1 MRLKTFNA
9 KTMSEAMKL
18 VRQTLGDE
26 AVIIAT
32 KEDNGGKSVQVT
44 AAIEQTDTLP
54 DPYPEGYETSAS
66 RPNFEVQTQNTPK
79 FSNDQPPTEDEWL
92 QYDEEEEFEGQLT
105 EELTDVMLRHVVPND
120 VMDSILS
127 TAAMTGLGNAHSAL
141 AAAMDHLFSFVPLPQ
156 KSPRKALMLV
166 GPPGA
171 GKTLMIAKMAT
182 QAVLN
187 DLSVAVITTD
197 TVRAGGVE
205 QLQAFTKLLKIPLH
219 KAKTKEQLNAH
230 LQSQQGHDL
239 ILIDTAGTNPHD
251 PDDMAR
257 IARLSDAGTIE
268 PILALTAGIDADES
282 SEIARSF
289 ALLGVQRMLATRL
302 DVARRL
308 GGLLAA
314 AHKGGMTFC
323 DASFTP
329 KVTNGIFQMSP
340 SKLSEFLINPDR
352 ALRDTLYD
360 NGNDGQKQKPQQKT
374 AGRAK

>member
-1 MRLKTFNA
+1 
-9 KTMSEAMKL
+9 
-18 VRQTLGDE
+18 
-26 AVIIAT
+26 
-32 KEDNGGKSVQVT
+32 
-44 AAIEQTDTLP
+44 
-54 DPYPEGYETSAS
+54 
-66 RPNFEVQTQNTPK
+66 
-79 FSNDQPPTEDEWL
+79 L

-120 VMDSILS
+120 VMDNILS
-127 TAAMTGLGNAHSAL
+127 TASMTGLGNAQSAL
-141 AAAMDHLFSFVPLPQ
+141 TAAIDHLFSFVPLPQ

-187 DLSVAVITTD
+187 DLSVTVITTD

-205 QLQAFTKLLKIPLH
+205 QLQAFTKLLKVPLH
-219 KAKTKEQLNAH
+219 KAKTREQLNTL
-230 LQSQQGHDL
+230 LQDAQGHDL
-239 ILIDTAGTNPHD
+239 VLIDTAGTNPHD

-257 IARLSDAGTIE
+257 VARLIDAGSIE
-268 PILALTAGIDADES
+268 PVLALTAGVDADES

-289 ALLGVQRMLATRL
+289 ALLGVQRMVATRL
-302 DVARRL
+302 DIARRL

-314 AHKGGMTFC
+314 AQKGGMTFC

-329 KVTNGIFQMSP
+329 KVTDGIFQMTP
-340 SKLSEFLINPDR
+340 SKLAEFLINPDR
-352 ALRDTLYD
+352 ALRDTLVNNED
-360 NGNDGQKQKPQQKT
+360 DGQKTPQPRT